1 VTRLTLALP
10 GDPDTAT
17 GGYRYDRR
25 LAGALAQRGWQVELL
40 SLPAAFPRPAAS
52 DLAAA
57 AAALAA
63 LPDGRL
69 TLVDG
74 LALGVMPGIA
84 QRESR
89 RLRLLALVH
98 HPLALET
105 GLAAGEARRLAD
117 SERRALAAAGRV
129 ITTSATTA
137 GVLETAYGVDP
148 ARLWVA
154 EPGTDPAPPAEG
166 SGGPGI
172 ALLCVATL
180 TPRKG
185 HAPLIEALSRLAHLD
200 WSLTCAGSDRRAP
213 ATALALR
220 EAASRAGLGTRVRFT
235 GEVDESRLHALYHR
249 ADAFVL
255 ATRFEGYGMALAEA
269 LARGLPVLTT
279 DDPAAARTAGE
290 GAALRVPVDC
300 VPALAGGLARLIA
313 DPALRAR
320 LARAA
325 RERAAR
331 LPTWPDTAA
340 RVEGAL
346 RDAQAR

>member
-25 LAGALAQRGWQVELL
+25 LAGALAQRGGQVELL

-172 ALLCVATL
+172 ALLCVATPFSAWSSARL
-180 TPRKG
+180 NTALDAPR
-185 HAPLIEALSRLAHLD
+185 ALK
-200 WSLTCAGSDRRAP
+200 AP
-213 ATALALR
+213 AFWKFSHLKKSVAPVM
-220 EAASRAGLGTRVRFT
+220 ASKVSDVRI
-235 GEVDESRLHALYHR
+235 GVR
-249 ADAFVL
+249 
-255 ATRFEGYGMALAEA
+255 
-269 LARGLPVLTT
+269 
-279 DDPAAARTAGE
+279 
-290 GAALRVPVDC
+290 
-300 VPALAGGLARLIA
+300 
-313 DPALRAR
+313 
-320 LARAA
+320 
-325 RERAAR
+325 
-331 LPTWPDTAA
+331 
-340 RVEGAL
+340 
-346 RDAQAR
+346 